1 MNSRPAAAKIAAGV
15 FLAAYPFAVLLALKS
30 GSFGAVAAILALAA
44 ALGFFA
50 NRQKI
55 LLLCGLGVVC
65 AACVLKS
72 AAAVKMYPVVMNFA
86 VMAMFALSLLKKPL
100 VQIIGEKMLGGLP
113 PRGVVYARKVTIAW
127 AIFMLFLTACSA
139 ATVFMPDEV
148 WAVFN
153 GFAAYILIA
162 IMFAL
167 EYIAR
172 KRFLKEDVC

>member
-1 MNSRPAAAKIAAGV
+1 MNSPRAPQKIVACV
-15 FLAAYPFAVLLALKS
+15 FLVAYPFAVLYALKR
-30 GSFGAVAAILALAA
+30 GGFGAVAAILALAA
-44 ALGFFA
+44 VVGFFV

-65 AACVLKS
+65 VALALRS
-72 AAAVKMYPVVMNFA
+72 AVAVKFYPVAMNFA

-100 VQIIGEKMLGGLP
+100 VQIIGERMQGALP
-113 PRGVVYARKVTIAW
+113 PRGVIYARKATIAW
-127 AIFMLFLTACSA
+127 AFFMLFLTACSA

-153 GFAAYILIA
+153 GFVSYILIA